1 MIIVKI
7 TGGLGNQMF
16 QYAAARRLAN
26 YHQTELKLDISDY
39 KNQEEGFITKRLF
52 KLDKFNIQ
60 CEIADDNDL
69 VKYKTFLN
77 NYFRITI
84 NKILAR
90 YYPGKQKTYVFQ
102 RKRTFHQSTLRL
114 PDNIYLDGTWQ
125 SERYFRDIKDIIIR
139 EFTLKNSLSEKY
151 SSLFDTI
158 QNSNSVAI
166 HVRRGD
172 YLKTSK
178 GNLYLK
184 SCSID
189 YYKYAMAEIGM
200 NVKKPQFFFFSDD
213 IHWIKNNL
221 ATDSSDVVVSQFT
234 NEDELVD
241 FELMSACKHQII
253 ANSSFSWWAA
263 WLNKNSSKI
272 IIAPSKWFSDDWT
285 DTRYM
290 IPDNWKL
297 L

>member
-102 RKRTFHQSTLRL
+102 RKRTYHKSTLHL
-114 PDNIYLDGTWQ
+114 PDNIYIDGTWQ
-125 SERYFRDIKDIIIR
+125 SECYFSDIKDIIIQ
-139 EFTLKNSLSEKY
+139 EFTLKNSLNEKY
-151 SSLFDTI
+151 SSLFGNI
-158 QNSNSVAI
+158 KNSNSVAV

-172 YLKTSK
+172 YLKTSM
-178 GNLYLK
+178 GNLHLK
-184 SCSID
+184 PCSID
-189 YYKYAMAEIGM
+189 YYKSAMTEIGKIV
-200 NVKKPQFFFFSDD
+200 NKPQFFFFSDD

-221 ATDSSDVVVSQFT
+221 TIDSDDVIVSQFT
-234 NEDELVD
+234 NDDEFVD
-241 FELMSACKHQII
+241 FTLMSACKHHII

-263 WLNKNSSKI
+263 WLNQNPYKI
-272 IIAPSKWFSDDWT
+272 TIAPTQWFSDDWI